1 MILTFPFK
9 GHIIVTER
17 TPASFGP
24 GVFLLKQDAILSIH
38 HSYIITLT
46 NNNIVKIIENQNK
59 KAFIVHDN

>member
-24 GVFLLKQDAILSIH
+24 GVFLLKFPLTFLFVGHIIILA
-38 HSYIITLT
+38 
-46 NNNIVKIIENQNK
+46 K
-59 KAFIVHDN
+59 